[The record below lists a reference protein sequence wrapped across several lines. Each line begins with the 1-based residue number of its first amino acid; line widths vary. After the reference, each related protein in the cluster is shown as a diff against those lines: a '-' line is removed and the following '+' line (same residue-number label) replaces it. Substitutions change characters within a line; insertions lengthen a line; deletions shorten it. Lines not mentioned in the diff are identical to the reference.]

1 MDKQK
6 ASTSPSKEELLN
18 LQVPDDV
25 TIPFTPKQYGE
36 RLKKT
41 REGKVKVYVYKD
53 GIWKTEQWPKF
64 TLEQLAE
71 LTHISKSRISQIEN
85 ATGVKNIDVD
95 AAKEFAKVLKCT
107 TQYLL
112 GFTDD
117 PRRVAQPG
125 QPGAPA
131 VRNPIYFSAGKEIY
145 YDCNLVRGFNR
156 DPELYQL
163 VAEILKGSDEER
175 RYYKNV
181 LKALLSHPE
190 YKNP

>member
-6 ASTSPSKEELLN
+6 ASTSPSEEELFN
-18 LQVPDDV
+18 LQVPDDM
-25 TIPFTPKQYGE
+25 TISFTPKQYGE

-41 REGKVKVYVYKD
+41 REGKVEICDED
-53 GIWKTEQWPKF
+53 GTWKPEQWPKF

-117 PRRVAQPG
+117 PRYVAEPG

-190 YKNP
+190 YKDP

>member
-6 ASTSPSKEELLN
+6 ASTSPSEEELFN
-18 LQVPDDV
+18 LQVPDDM
-25 TIPFTPKQYGE
+25 TISFTPKQYGE

-41 REGKVKVYVYKD
+41 REGKVEICDED
-53 GIWKTEQWPKF
+53 GTWKPEQWPKF

-112 GFTDD
+112 GFTGD

-190 YKNP
+190 YKEQ

>member
-6 ASTSPSKEELLN
+6 ASTSPSEEELLN

-41 REGKVKVYVYKD
+41 REGKVKVCED
-53 GIWKTEQWPKF
+53 GIWKTEQWTKF

-117 PRRVAQPG
+117 PRYVTKPG
-125 QPGAPA
+125 QPGAAA
-131 VRNPIYFSAGKEIY
+131 VRNPIYFSSGKELY
-145 YDCNLVRGFNR
+145 YDCNLIRGFNR

-190 YKNP
+190 YKEQ

>member
-41 REGKVKVYVYKD
+41 REGKVEIHDED

-117 PRRVAQPG
+117 PRCVTEPG
-125 QPGAPA
+125 QPGAAA
-131 VRNPIYFSAGKEIY
+131 VRNPIYFSSGKEIY

-190 YKNP
+190 YKEQ

>member
-6 ASTSPSKEELLN
+6 ASTSPSEEELFN
-18 LQVPDDV
+18 LQVPDDM
-25 TIPFTPKQYGE
+25 TISFTPKQYGE

-41 REGKVKVYVYKD
+41 REGKVKICEA

-117 PRRVAQPG
+117 PRCVAQPG

-190 YKNP
+190 YKVP

>member
-6 ASTSPSKEELLN
+6 ASTSPSEEELFN
-18 LQVPDDV
+18 LQVPDDM
-25 TIPFTPKQYGE
+25 TISFTPKQYGE

-41 REGKVKVYVYKD
+41 REGKVKICEA

-190 YKNP
+190 YKEQ

>member
-6 ASTSPSKEELLN
+6 ASTSPSEEELFN
-18 LQVPDDV
+18 LQVPDDM
-25 TIPFTPKQYGE
+25 TISFTPKQYGE

-41 REGKVKVYVYKD
+41 REGKVKICEA

-117 PRRVAQPG
+117 PRCVAQPG

-190 YKNP
+190 YKEQ

>member
-18 LQVPDDV
+18 LQVPDDM
-25 TIPFTPKQYGE
+25 TISFTPKQYGE

-41 REGKVKVYVYKD
+41 REGKVKICEA

-131 VRNPIYFSAGKEIY
+131 VKNPIYFSAGKEIY

-190 YKNP
+190 YKEQ

>member
-41 REGKVKVYVYKD
+41 REGKVKICEA

-190 YKNP
+190 YKEQ

>member
-6 ASTSPSKEELLN
+6 ASTSPSEEELFN
-18 LQVPDDV
+18 LQVPDDM
-25 TIPFTPKQYGE
+25 TISFTPKQYGE

-41 REGKVKVYVYKD
+41 REGKVKICED

-190 YKNP
+190 YKEQ